1 MRKESKFFIIN
12 YTDSDKDYIDKL
24 LIDIDTEALKI
35 MKFFGID
42 EIKDKFEVNLIPTKK
57 EFSKLSLELCNFK
70 DDEYGIG
77 FVKDRIMYCLSFK
90 DYKSTYYSF
99 YKYEDFVKTITHEFV
114 HSCHQLKTNNKS
126 SIRCINEGLAC
137 YLSKQYNREIHELE
151 ASLDDFVNDKY
162 INYDNYY
169 LLVEFI
175 FNNYDNDYISELIYN
190 KEFARN
196 EIEKI
201 YNDYKKSHRR

>member
-1 MRKESKFFIIN
+1 MKKESKFFIIN
-12 YTDSDKDYIDKL
+12 YTDNDNDYIDKL

-99 YKYEDFVKTITHEFV
+99 YKY
-114 HSCHQLKTNNKS
+114 
-126 SIRCINEGLAC
+126 
-137 YLSKQYNREIHELE
+137 
-151 ASLDDFVNDKY
+151 
-162 INYDNYY
+162 
-169 LLVEFI
+169 
-175 FNNYDNDYISELIYN
+175 
-190 KEFARN
+190 
-196 EIEKI
+196 
-201 YNDYKKSHRR
+201 